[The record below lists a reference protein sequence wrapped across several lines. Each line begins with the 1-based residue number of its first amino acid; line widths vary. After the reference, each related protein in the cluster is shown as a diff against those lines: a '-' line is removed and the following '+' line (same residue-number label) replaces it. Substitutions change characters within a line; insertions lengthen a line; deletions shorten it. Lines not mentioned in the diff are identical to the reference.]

1 MINDDQI
8 ESEFGIECLQDSIR
22 LQDGKLMLDRRC
34 VWDVVEF
41 QDSKGFQDIYR
52 KSDGKCLL
60 DIMGI

>member
-8 ESEFGIECLQDSIR
+8 ESEFGIECLQDSIG

-41 QDSKGFQDIYR
+41 QDSKGFQDIY
-52 KSDGKCLL
+52 
-60 DIMGI
+60 

>member
-1 MINDDQI
+1 MINDYWID
-8 ESEFGIECLQDSIR
+8 SEFGIECLQGCIG
-22 LQDGKLMLDRRC
+22 LQDGKLMLGRRC

-41 QDSKGFQDIYR
+41 QDSKGFQNIYR